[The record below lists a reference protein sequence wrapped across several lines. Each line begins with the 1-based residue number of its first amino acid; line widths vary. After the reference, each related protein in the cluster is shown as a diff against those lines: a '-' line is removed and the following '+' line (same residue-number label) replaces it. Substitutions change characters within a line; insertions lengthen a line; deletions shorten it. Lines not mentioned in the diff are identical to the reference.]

1 MFVVDK
7 AVIFNA
13 ELLTDRVAAM
23 SLEKRHGREKQSQKT
38 IFNEKV
44 RTIGID
50 KHALDMQIQDKK
62 KEEHSEKEALN
73 TYVADMFL
81 SSKAAC
87 LLNRQQI
94 KQKQAMAKATAQ
106 YWDHY
111 QQPQGQLEYDLYS
124 EVSQMMLPGLP
135 GEDLHSEA
143 RVKRQKEQLRQWLIQ
158 QQSEQANAKHQQRL
172 DEQHYDRSRADMDSK
187 ALQLHVNETE
197 RRRAATVATK
207 DYNLAKS
214 AKNEERHCQERAH
227 NAGDNRADIVNH
239 LQGLSVGEDGNP
251 TLGML
256 GVPSV
261 WPSSD
266 KRAPAE
272 SLQQVTQLQI
282 GQIEEKKR
290 IELQKKHEE
299 DRHDRLRLD
308 SARTSLLL
316 EKQQARLNKQ
326 LRRDLDN
333 DNVKLAEAQKQQ
345 KQVHEKGSIDDSFFS
360 KFSAS
365 CR

>member
-73 TYVADMFL
+73 TY
-81 SSKAAC
+81 
-87 LLNRQQI
+87 
-94 KQKQAMAKATAQ
+94 
-106 YWDHY
+106 
-111 QQPQGQLEYDLYS
+111 
-124 EVSQMMLPGLP
+124 